1 MQVYFLTFQGMLTM
15 SASKTYQIRLNEK
28 EKEETFAV
36 FNNLGVTPAQAIKL
50 FFKQVRITQSIPFPI
65 NIPNAETQKVF
76 AETDAG
82 INLNTA
88 DSVEDLFN
96 KLGI

>member
-1 MQVYFLTFQGMLTM
+1 MLTM
-15 SASKTYQIRLNEK
+15 SASKTYQIRINEK

-65 NIPNAETQKVF
+65 NIPNTETQKVF